1 MKKILSLFLSIL
13 LGASCLAGCG
23 EQSKTDSADNAKLT
37 YYDIKNVGLNY
48 DSYSVTSYNKQCEN
62 DEDIIEI
69 VEFESEEALKNK
81 LSTELMSGGGPDLI
95 SYAQLSMLGISYE
108 KLIAQG
114 CFADLD
120 EIIKSDTSG
129 DTIDLSQ
136 YNQAALEAGV
146 FDGKRYCIPQFYIPE
161 FYVASK
167 QELSKYADIKTKSLS
182 YDDAISID
190 SKLKQEN
197 SGKCLTSGTGSFLY
211 SYVYDNIDFYNKTF
225 NFDVNFGSTA
235 EKLKSIKGNDENGA
249 DVLFETYFNSPY
261 DYYSKFAE
269 IESGGENPAL
279 VGAVSTN
286 ADEYSA
292 QIYGAYFVNKNSD
305 KYDKIIKFLKFALSE
320 EEQNEVVGAEIEK
333 FDPNYSSTIG
343 LYFPVNIKSYETLMK
358 NAASVRYLD
367 DTVNIS
373 DENVSLLENS
383 ISQITNYSLP
393 SSTNYMAEVGGE
405 LIEDYIDG
413 DITTSK
419 FVNSLKSKT
428 KIYLEE

>member
-1 MKKILSLFLSIL
+1 MKKILSIALSIL
-13 LGASCLAGCG
+13 LGVLCLAGCS
-23 EQSKTDSADNAKLT
+23 EESKTDNTDNAKLT
-37 YYDIKNVGLNY
+37 YYDIKNMGLEY

-62 DEDIIEI
+62 DEDKIEI
-69 VEFESEEALKNK
+69 VEFESDEALKNK

-120 EIIKSDTSG
+120 EIIKSDTS
-129 DTIDLSQ
+129 DDALDLSQ

-146 FDGKRYCIPQFYIPE
+146 FDGKRYCVPQFYMPD

-182 YDDAISID
+182 YDDAISIN
-190 SKLKQEN
+190 SKLEQEN
-197 SGKCLTSGTGSFLY
+197 SGKCLSSEADSLLW
-211 SYVYDNIDFYNKTF
+211 SYVYDNIDFYDKTF
-225 NFDVNFGSTA
+225 NFDGDFSSTA
-235 EKLKSIKGNDENGA
+235 EKLKSIKGNDEYGA
-249 DVLFETYFNSPY
+249 DVLFEIYFNSPY
-261 DYYSKFAE
+261 YYYSKFAE
-269 IESGGENPAL
+269 IESKGVKPAL
-279 VGAVSTN
+279 VGAVSTDT
-286 ADEYSA
+286 DEYSA
-292 QIYGAYFVNKNSD
+292 HIYGAYFINKNSD
-305 KYDKIIKFLKFALSE
+305 KYDKVLKFLKFALSE

-333 FDPNYSSTIG
+333 FDPNYSNTIG
-343 LYFPVNIKSYETLMK
+343 SYFPVNIKSYETLIK
-358 NAASVRYLD
+358 NAASVKYLD

-373 DENVSLLENS
+373 DESVSLLENS
-383 ISQITNYSLP
+383 VSRITNYSLP
-393 SSTNYMAEVGGE
+393 PSTNYMAEVGGE

-419 FVNSLKSKT
+419 FVNNLKSKT